1 VNLHANIKKE
11 NLPSCRILGQV
22 GNVLIILGITA
33 LMAIATAMLAYF
45 VDLVPSAL
53 DGNST
58 QVAASAL
65 GHVMQADAG
74 N

>member
-1 VNLHANIKKE
+1 M
-11 NLPSCRILGQV
+11 GQV

>member
-1 VNLHANIKKE
+1 
-11 NLPSCRILGQV
+11 
-22 GNVLIILGITA
+22 
-33 LMAIATAMLAYF
+33 MAIATTMLAYF

-58 QVAASAL
+58 RVAANAV
-65 GHVMQADAG
+65 GNMQATKG

>member
-1 VNLHANIKKE
+1 MA
-11 NLPSCRILGQV
+11 SCHMGQV

-33 LMAIATAMLAYF
+33 LMAIATTMLAYF

-58 QVAASAL
+58 RVAASAV
-65 GHVMQADAG
+65 GNMQATKG

>member
-1 VNLHANIKKE
+1 MRTLKRKTFQAV
-11 NLPSCRILGQV
+11 ILGQV
-22 GNVLIILGITA
+22 RNVLIILGITA
-33 LMAIATAMLAYF
+33 LMAIATSVLAYF

-58 QVAASAL
+58 RVAANAAIL
-65 GHVMQADAG
+65 QATKG

>member
-1 VNLHANIKKE
+1 M
-11 NLPSCRILGQV
+11 GQV
-22 GNVLIILGITA
+22 SNVLIILGITA

-58 QVAASAL
+58 RVAASAV
-65 GHVMQADAG
+65 GNMQATTG